1 MLTTNTTR
9 QQVSR
14 VTNTI
19 GRLVKEVFCFLLKDD
34 ENILIDGAQ
43 RLGINL
49 HKEQIKKFS
58 RYLELL
64 VQWNQKINLT
74 SLKTPREIIIKH
86 FLDSI
91 SCIKIINKY
100 IDTEE
105 ISVIDVGAGAGFPG
119 IPIKIICPSV
129 KLSLLEARN
138 KKSMFL
144 EKVTDEMN
152 FQKVKIL
159 NGRAEIFGKGA
170 DHRER
175 YDIAIS
181 RAVARLSVLS
191 EYCLPLVRVGGLFVA
206 QKGRSY
212 EEEIDKALKA
222 VQLLGGELI
231 GVENVRIPFINQE
244 RYLLVIK
251 KIKDTPSKYPRKEGL
266 PQKRPL

>member
-1 MLTTNTTR
+1 M
-9 QQVSR
+9 
-14 VTNTI
+14 
-19 GRLVKEVFCFLLKDD
+19 FCFLLKDD

-74 SLKTPREIIIKH
+74 SLKTPREIIVKH

-212 EEEIDKALKA
+212 KEETDKALKA

-251 KIKDTPSKYPRKEGL
+251 KIKGTPSKYPRKEGL

>member
-1 MLTTNTTR
+1 M
-9 QQVSR
+9 
-14 VTNTI
+14 
-19 GRLVKEVFCFLLKDD
+19 LKDD

-49 HKEQIKKFS
+49 NNEQIRKFS

-74 SLKTPREIIIKH
+74 SLKTTQEIIIKH

-91 SCIKIINKY
+91 SCIKVINKY
-100 IDTEE
+100 VNTEG

-119 IPIKIICPSV
+119 MPIKIICPSIR
-129 KLSLLEARN
+129 LSLLEAR
-138 KKSMFL
+138 KKKTIFL
-144 EKVTDEMN
+144 KKVTEEIN

-159 NGRAEIFGKGA
+159 NGRAETFGKGP

-181 RAVARLSVLS
+181 RAVAPLNVLS
-191 EYCLPLVRVGGLFVA
+191 EYCLPLVRAGGLFIA

-212 EEEIDKALKA
+212 KKETEKSFKTIQ
-222 VQLLGGELI
+222 VLGGELI

-244 RYLLVIK
+244 RHLLVIK

>member
-1 MLTTNTTR
+1 M
-9 QQVSR
+9 
-14 VTNTI
+14 
-19 GRLVKEVFCFLLKDD
+19 LKDD

-43 RLGINL
+43 KMGINL

-64 VQWNQKINLT
+64 IQWNQKINLT

-100 IDTEE
+100 IDTEG
-105 ISVIDVGAGAGFPG
+105 ISIIDVGAGAGFPG
-119 IPIKIICPSV
+119 MPIKIICPSIR
-129 KLSLLEARN
+129 LSLLEARN
-138 KKSMFL
+138 KKTMFL
-144 EKVTDEMN
+144 EKVADEMN
-152 FQKVKIL
+152 FKKVKIL
-159 NGRAEIFGKGA
+159 NGRAEIFGKGE

-175 YDIAIS
+175 HNIAIS
-181 RAVARLSVLS
+181 RAVARLNVLS

-212 EEEIDKALKA
+212 KKEIDKALKA
-222 VQLLGGELI
+222 IQLLGGELI
-231 GVENVRIPFINQE
+231 GVENVRIPFTNQE

-251 KIKDTPSKYPRKEGL
+251 KIIYTPSKYPRKEGL

>member
-1 MLTTNTTR
+1 M
-9 QQVSR
+9 
-14 VTNTI
+14 
-19 GRLVKEVFCFLLKDD
+19 FCFLLKDD

-159 NGRAEIFGKGA
+159 NGRAEIFGQGT

-212 EEEIDKALKA
+212 KEETDKALKA

-251 KIKDTPSKYPRKEGL
+251 KIKGTPSKYPRKEGL